1 MKIQSLSMTFLL
13 MAAASNVNAW
23 HLVNKVNADARQL
36 PGGLPTDVSASGT
49 ASSHVSGN
57 PNQYPGKVTCSSGSS
72 CFFGPIAYSLLIDG
86 RRTVAVMGCTSNNNC
101 ASRITDTNVSVNT
114 SMTWDQAITAWRQRF
129 GSTVSRTYGYVYS
142 TDPGSTA
149 QICAAW
155 AAYGPPGTGYA
166 VIAGTDTCAR
176 PPIPANRCDV
186 TGGDVKLDHGQLKKG
201 SITGARKEATRQ
213 VTCTR
218 SASVRYIV
226 SASNPVDLGN
236 GISSAITV
244 NGVSAGQMINLPGGT
259 STLRIASTLTEKAAS
274 PGPFSKTIILIQ
286 SFI

>member
-1 MKIQSLSMTFLL
+1 LAALIFTAPVMSYLL
-13 MAAASNVNAW
+13 Q
-23 HLVNKVNADARQL
+23 LARQL
-36 PGGLPTDVSASGT
+36 T
-49 ASSHVSGN
+49 ANHHS
-57 PNQYPGKVTCSSGSS
+57 
-72 CFFGPIAYSLLIDG
+72 
-86 RRTVAVMGCTSNNNC
+86 
-101 ASRITDTNVSVNT
+101 
-114 SMTWDQAITAWRQRF
+114 
-129 GSTVSRTYGYVYS
+129 
-142 TDPGSTA
+142 
-149 QICAAW
+149 
-155 AAYGPPGTGYA
+155 YGPPGTGYA
-166 VIAGTDTCAR
+166 VVAGTDSCAR

-186 TGGDVKLDHGQLKKG
+186 TGGDVNLDHGQLKKR